1 MSEISERANNLLES
15 AIKSAVNYGQT
26 KDDPLGFISGAE
38 AMFRID
44 KTLLKDY
51 IAELEAA
58 QRWISVD
65 DELPEAGGQEVITL
79 NRDGL
84 EISSFYY
91 SNVLQSSFYS
101 RFSHWMPKPEVGR

>member
-65 DELPEAGGQEVITL
+65 DELPEEGQEVIML
-79 NRDGL
+79 NRNGL
-84 EISSFYY
+84 DVSLFY
-91 SNVLQSSFYS
+91 
-101 RFSHWMPKPEVGR
+101 FSHISQEPFDSRYSHWIPKPEVQE